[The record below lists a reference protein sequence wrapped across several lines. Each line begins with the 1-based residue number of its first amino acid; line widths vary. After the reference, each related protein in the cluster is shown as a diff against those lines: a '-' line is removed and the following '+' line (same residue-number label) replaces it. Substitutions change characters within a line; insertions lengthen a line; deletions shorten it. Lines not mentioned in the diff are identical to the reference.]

1 MSYSGYEVASLG
13 FVEVARTRREEYSEA
28 TRGAL
33 LDSAQ
38 RLFAERGFA
47 ATSLDEVAAD
57 ARVTKGAV
65 YHHFANK
72 QALFEA
78 VADRIE
84 DDACASIMVAAGQAP
99 DAWSGAI
106 AGLDCFLGLCLDP
119 LYGRLCFQ
127 EGPAVMGFTAWW
139 EHGEQRELNLVR
151 GMLQTLKEEG
161 LVEADDL
168 DTLAHLLFGSMT
180 AAALALARAD
190 DPEEARGRIREMT
203 LRLVT
208 GLRPASAST

>member
-1 MSYSGYEVASLG
+1 
-13 FVEVARTRREEYSEA
+13 VEVARTRREEYSEA

-38 RLFAERGFA
+38 GLFAERGFA
-47 ATSLDEVAAD
+47 ATSLDEIAAE

-84 DDACASIMVAAGQAP
+84 DEACAAIMAAAAQAP
-99 DAWSGAI
+99 DAWSGAV

-119 LYGRLCFQ
+119 LYGRVCFQ
-127 EGPAVMGFTAWW
+127 EGPVVMGFTSWW
-139 EHGEQRELNLVR
+139 EHGEKRELNLVR
-151 GMLQTLKEEG
+151 GMLLTLKQEG
-161 LVEADDL
+161 LVEPDDL
-168 DTLAHLLFGSMT
+168 DTLAQLLFGSMT
-180 AAALALARAD
+180 AAALALAREE
-190 DPEEARGRIREMT
+190 DPDEARARIREAT
-203 LRLVT
+203 IRLVA
-208 GLRPASAST
+208 GLHPDALSPADRP